1 MKPGAAGCL
10 VFLALAAMS
19 AGLASGGESLVALDG
34 SAAATRAWTSGPG
47 AKSAQRIPDGIR
59 LPCPFHREV
68 DRFFWDVPVRRDLSG
83 VSSFELTLQVSSPE
97 ACRRLSVYFKSGS
110 GWYHWSQ
117 PIRGANRQTVVLP
130 KSGFSEEGSPA
141 GWDRIEAIRFAP
153 WKAENRTTNF
163 DLFDISSRVDEIL
176 VVAATSSATEAG
188 ERPVA
193 AKAAQRI
200 GSFLDLHGIPYGSV
214 DDDAV
219 ARGALG
225 HAKVAILP
233 YNPNPPKGEIRAL
246 ESFLKRGGKLIVCK
260 SASASL
266 ATLMQVNLRSLK
278 SNAPSGT
285 WRSIR
290 FRGPES
296 LHLPDRVYDI
306 AWGLIPAYPSSA
318 RSRIIAY
325 WENGSGIQSN
335 DPAVLQT
342 PFGFWFC
349 HVIRGEEPQL
359 KADMM
364 LGMVGALHPDTW
376 LIAARHALRTA
387 GSIEPY
393 STLSETMESME
404 KQHSGNS
411 NSRVKQLWKD
421 SRALHRAQ
429 ATSFAGKNYP
439 ETVRLGRELTDRMQR
454 ANGLLQQ
461 ARAGEFRGV
470 WDHDGMGFYPGDR
483 KSWDKTC
490 RELSSSGMS
499 AILPNLAWGGKAHY
513 PSKHIPASSTCREFG
528 DQLDQ
533 CVRAAKKTGLEV
545 HVWKI
550 CWNIENA
557 PPEFR
562 QRMRQEGRLQ
572 RSAGGATKEWL
583 DPAVPAN
590 IELEIAVIRE
600 MATRYD
606 IDGIHLDYIR
616 YPSKDFCYSPATKKA
631 FEKNIGHPV
640 RNWPR
645 GVQKGGSLEDTF
657 RTWRAKQISD
667 FVWRVRNELRSI
679 NPSIKLSAA
688 VFRGYPSCR
697 DSVGQDWVEWLKH
710 GYVDF
715 VCPMTYTKDLSNFKA
730 ETAQHL
736 SFPGAKNRIVPGL
749 GVTAGDSQL
758 APDEV
763 IAQVQSLRELGAPG
777 FVLFDLGPTLQNRTL
792 PILRMGLTRK

>member
-1 MKPGAAGCL
+1 MKPGRHSLRVIAVLTAL
-10 VFLALAAMS
+10 LAVP
-19 AGLASGGESLVALDG
+19 ASGGESLVALDG

-47 AKSAQRIPDGIR
+47 AKTVQRIPDGIR
-59 LPCPFHREV
+59 LPCPFHGEV

-83 VSSFELTLQVSSPE
+83 VSSFELTLQVSAPE

-153 WKAENRTTNF
+153 WKAENRATNF

-176 VVAATSSATEAG
+176 VVAATSSATGAG

-225 HAKVAILP
+225 RAKVAILP
-233 YNPNPPKGEIRAL
+233 YNPSPPKGEIRAL

-266 ATLMQVNLRSLK
+266 ASLMQVKLRSLK
-278 SNAPSGT
+278 SEAQTGT
-285 WRSIR
+285 WQSIR
-290 FRGPES
+290 FSEPEG

-318 RSRIIAY
+318 QSRIIAY
-325 WENGSGIQSN
+325 WENGSGVQSS
-335 DPAVLQT
+335 DPAVLKT
-342 PFGFWFC
+342 PSGFWLC

-376 LIAARHALRTA
+376 VVAARHALRTA
-387 GSIEPY
+387 GSIEPHT
-393 STLSETMESME
+393 TLEETMDFM
-404 KQHSGNS
+404 KNHLSGS
-411 NSRVKQLWKD
+411 VRSTIEPLLQDVR
-421 SRALHRAQ
+421 SLHRSQ
-429 ATSFAGKNYP
+429 AAAFAKKRYP
-439 ETVRLGRELTDRMQR
+439 ETVRLGQELTDHMQR
-454 ANGLLQQ
+454 ANGIAQR

-483 KSWDKTC
+483 RSWEKTC
-490 RELSSSGMS
+490 LELSSSGMS

-513 PSKHIPASSTCREFG
+513 PSKHIPASRTCREFG

-533 CVRAAKKTGLEV
+533 CIRAAKKAGLEV

-562 QRMRQEGRLQ
+562 QKMRQEGRLQ
-572 RSAGGATKEWL
+572 RSLGGTTKEWL

-590 IELEIAVIRE
+590 VELELAVIRE
-600 MATRYD
+600 RAARYD

-616 YPSKDFCYSPATKKA
+616 YPSKDYCYSPSTKKA
-631 FEKNIGHPV
+631 FEKNIGYPV

-645 GVQKGGSLEDTF
+645 GVQAGGSLADTF
-657 RTWRAKQISD
+657 QAWRAKQISD
-667 FVWRVRNELRSI
+667 FVWRVRSELRSI

-697 DSVGQDWVEWLKH
+697 DSVGQDWVEWLRH

-715 VCPMTYTKDLSNFKA
+715 VCPMTYTEDLSNFRS
-730 ETAQHL
+730 ETARHL
-736 SFPGAKNRIVPGL
+736 SFPGAKSRIVPGL

-758 APDEV
+758 TPDKV
-763 IAQVQSLRELGAPG
+763 IAQVRSLRELGAPG
-777 FVLFDLGPTLQNRTL
+777 FVLFDLGPTLRNRTL
-792 PILRMGLTRK
+792 PILGLGLTKE